1 MQTATGQTIQSVKDT
16 FGKVVV
22 CNAADPRSQ
31 QNICR
36 ENAYAVSPYAH
47 VYGLQMEGE
56 NGKVQKAWQKV
67 KPEKGFIK
75 KSGYS
80 MNQKR

>member
-36 ENAYAVSPYAH
+36 ENAYAVSPYAQYMGYKWRFKMAKYRKLGRNSSQRKALLE
-47 VYGLQMEGE
+47 VRLQH
-56 NGKVQKAWQKV
+56 
-67 KPEKGFIK
+67 
-75 KSGYS
+75 
-80 MNQKR
+80 

>member
-47 VYGLQMEGE
+47 VYGLQMEF
-56 NGKVQKAWQKV
+56 KMAKYRKLRQKF
-67 KPEKGFIK
+67 KPEKAL
-75 KSGYS
+75 
-80 MNQKR
+80 

>member
-22 CNAADPRSQ
+22 CNAEDSRSQ

-47 VYGLQMEGE
+47 VYGLQME
-56 NGKVQKAWQKV
+56 V
-67 KPEKGFIK
+67 
-75 KSGYS
+75 
-80 MNQKR
+80 

>member
-22 CNAADPRSQ
+22 CNAVDPRSQ

-47 VYGLQMEGE
+47 VYGLQME
-56 NGKVQKAWQKV
+56 V
-67 KPEKGFIK
+67 
-75 KSGYS
+75 
-80 MNQKR
+80 